1 MKMARELD
9 LSQARITVHRRRGAE
24 QPECS
29 RPVAITKPDAR
40 WGEAIV
46 GTLAL
51 WFFVLLIYLPTILDR
66 HAGDSWKSVVL
77 DAGTLLVSAGLAL
90 TLFPLF
96 QIVARWPTVSRLA
109 VLAVAVTLVSTVQ
122 TTFDL
127 LYTGWI
133 AQNVEAS
140 WGVIPRDLSRAYR
153 TIFNYA
159 CIYSVNLTLFQLM
172 FTRRRELR
180 GERQLA
186 EARWAAQQAQLTA
199 LRFQLNP
206 HFLFNTLNAISSMI
220 VTGRNKD
227 AEEMT
232 DRLSSFLRA
241 SLSSDPTEL
250 VPLETELALIEE
262 YLEIEA
268 IRFGDRLAIDIP
280 CTTKAGE
287 VLVPSFLLQ
296 PLVENAI
303 KYGVGPSPGPVTISV
318 GAAIDETDLVLSVA
332 DDGMAAA
339 DAPKPAGTGVGLENV
354 RRRLEAVYGGRASV
368 DARPLVP
375 GFGVTIRI
383 PMDAA
388 PLRFPAQ
395 A

>member
-1 MKMARELD
+1 MNMARQIELR
-9 LSQARITVHRRRGAE
+9 QAGIVTPLHASAG

-40 WGEAIV
+40 WLEAAILTV
-46 GTLAL
+46 AL
-51 WFFVLLIYLPTILDR
+51 WLFVVVIFLPVLIDR
-66 HAGDSWKSVVL
+66 HAGDSWTSVLLDASTVMVSMVFGLAMFAVFRAVVRWPLRQRAVVL
-77 DAGTLLVSAGLAL
+77 VGM
-90 TLFPLF
+90 
-96 QIVARWPTVSRLA
+96 
-109 VLAVAVTLVSTVQ
+109 VLAASVAQ
-122 TTFDL
+122 TSFDFL
-127 LYTGWI
+127 FTGWV
-133 AQNVEAS
+133 ALHLERS
-140 WGVIPRDLSRAYR
+140 WQDLPRNLSRSYVSL
-153 TIFNYA
+153 FNYI
-159 CIYSVNLTLFQLM
+159 CVFSVNLALFQLM
-172 FTRRRELR
+172 YSRRREVR
-180 GERQLA
+180 RERQLA

-220 VTGRNKD
+220 ITGRNSD

-280 CTTKAGE
+280 CTAEAGE

-303 KYGVGPSPGPVTISV
+303 KYGVGPSPMRVTISV
-318 GAAIDETDLVLSVA
+318 SARLETEVLVLVVA
-332 DDGMAAA
+332 DDGNATRDEA
-339 DAPKPAGTGVGLENV
+339 KPIGTGVGLENV
-354 RRRLEAVYGGRASV
+354 RRRLEAVYGGQASM
-368 DARPLVP
+368 DARPLVQ
-375 GFGVTIRI
+375 GFAVTIRI
-383 PMDAA
+383 PLHAA
-388 PLRFPAQ
+388 PLRFPVNV
-395 A
+395 